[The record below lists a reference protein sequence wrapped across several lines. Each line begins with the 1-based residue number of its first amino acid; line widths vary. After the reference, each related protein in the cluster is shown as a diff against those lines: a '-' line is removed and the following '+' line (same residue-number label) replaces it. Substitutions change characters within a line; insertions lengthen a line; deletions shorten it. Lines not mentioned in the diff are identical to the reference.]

1 MRVTLQPGGE
11 SFETEAGE
19 SVLDAALRSGL
30 NMPHSCRGG
39 SCMSCRA
46 RLRSGSVNYPAGMPP
61 ALTEAEAEAG
71 FALLCMA
78 RATSDLVIE
87 ARPMETPGDIRIRR
101 LPCRVERLEKL
112 SGDVMA
118 VHLKLPS
125 VEPFVFLAGQYI
137 DILLSDG
144 RRRSFSIASPP
155 SRGTP
160 LELHVRRVPGG
171 SFTTFVFED
180 LKERALLR
188 MEGPLGGFFLRE
200 DGGAPIVMVA
210 GGTGLAPLQSMLEEG
225 LLSGLDRRVHL
236 YWGVRTQAD
245 LYAMD
250 RIARWERKL
259 EGFRFEPVL
268 SEPGDD
274 WSGRT
279 GWVHQAVLDDYP
291 DLSGVAVYAS
301 GPPPMI
307 AAIQSGFPEHG
318 LRNDRLFFDSF
329 EFAADTAALAG
340 GP

>member
-11 SFETEAGE
+11 SFDTEDSE

-46 RLRSGSVNYPAGMPP
+46 RLRSGSVTYPAGLPP
-61 ALTEAEAEAG
+61 ALTAAEAEDG

-78 RATSDLVIE
+78 RATTDLVIE
-87 ARPMETPGDIRIRR
+87 ARPMETPADIRIRR

-112 SGDVMA
+112 SRDVMA

-137 DILLSDG
+137 DILLPDG

-155 SRGTP
+155 SQGAP

-171 SFTTFVFED
+171 SFTTFVFEE

-200 DGGAPIVMVA
+200 DGGEPIVMVA
-210 GGTGLAPLQSMLEEG
+210 GGTGLAPLQSMLEEA
-225 LLSGLDRRVHL
+225 LVSGLDRRVHL
-236 YWGVRTQAD
+236 FWGVRTEAD

-250 RIARWERKL
+250 RIGRWERAL

-274 WSGRT
+274 WTGRT
-279 GWVHQAVLDDYP
+279 GWVHEAVLRDYP

-307 AAIQSGFPEHG
+307 AAIRSGFPDHG
-318 LRNDRLFFDSF
+318 LRGDRLYFDSF

-340 GP
+340 GA